1 MPKIGYILV
10 GKVLKKWDGV
20 KRGTEQFMGEGKLG
34 KILWKFGRSRGL
46 LGEGSNRIFMFLR
59 EDLLSL
65 LICL

>member
-1 MPKIGYILV
+1 MPKSGYVLV
-10 GKVLKKWDGV
+10 GKVLKKWGGV
-20 KRGTEQFMGEGKLG
+20 KRGTEQLMGEGKLS

-59 EDLLSL
+59 EDLLRL